1 MLQKN
6 DIALNDKT
14 ITIIDTFGFLF
25 RSYFALPP
33 LKSKTG
39 FPTGLLTGFMNF
51 VLNIGKD
58 FQTDYIVF
66 ALDSPGGTFRNE
78 LYDQYKAHRQEVPQD
93 LLTQLPIAISW
104 IEKMGFKTAS
114 KVGFEADDIVASI
127 AHDAR
132 LKGLKVRIVSHD
144 KDLYQLIDDDMI
156 FLFDPIKKEIINED
170 KCIAKYGIKPVQFID
185 YQALIGDSADN
196 IPGVKGVG
204 AKTAQALL

>member
-1 MLQKN
+1 MLEKN
-6 DIALNDKT
+6 DTLLNNKT

-33 LKSKTG
+33 LKSKSG

-66 ALDSPGGTFRNE
+66 ALDSPGNTFRNE
-78 LYDQYKAHRQEVPQD
+78 LYSEYKAHRQEVPQD

-132 LKGLKVRIVSHD
+132 QRGLKVRIVSHD
-144 KDLYQLIDDDMI
+144 KDLYQLIDDDKI
-156 FLFDPIKKEIINED
+156 FLFDPIKKRLSMKINVLLNMGLNPYNSSIIKHLLET
-170 KCIAKYGIKPVQFID
+170 V
-185 YQALIGDSADN
+185 LI
-196 IPGVKGVG
+196 IF
-204 AKTAQALL
+204 QE